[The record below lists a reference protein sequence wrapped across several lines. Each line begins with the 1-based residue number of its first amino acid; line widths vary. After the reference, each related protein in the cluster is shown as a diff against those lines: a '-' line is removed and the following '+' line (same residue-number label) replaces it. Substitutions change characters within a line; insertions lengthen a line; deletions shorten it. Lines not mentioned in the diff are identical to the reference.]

1 MNKKE
6 NKSNNTIAYIL
17 GTYPYLTTTFID
29 REILAVKKR
38 QVNLILIA
46 IRKPAPFE
54 MNSEILKL
62 TKEIKYILPVS
73 WYQFLKINI
82 SLILT
87 KPLRYLKIFLY
98 LITRFHRNFS
108 ERLKTL
114 CHFYEGIYVVQL
126 LRRSNVNHI
135 HAHFA
140 DRAAIVAMVAAKFL
154 NLPYSVTAHA
164 NDIYVS
170 PVMLKEKIE
179 NAKFV
184 TTCTLYN
191 KMHLEHLTGNK
202 IELVYHGIDIDSLRS
217 ANKPEP
223 HEEPELILSV
233 GQLKEKKGF
242 SFLIK
247 ACHLLKA
254 RGFNFVCEI
263 IGDGPE
269 RLKLQGLIEE
279 LALKDTVILCG
290 SLPHKN
296 VMERYQYAKLFVLS
310 CVPAKDEDR
319 DGIPNVLLEAMGYQ
333 VPVVST
339 RFSGIPEVIENG
351 VNGILVDTKNE
362 KTLAEAMALVL
373 NDLELRKKLASNGRK
388 TLEDKFDVN
397 KNIEK
402 LIRLFNNSEKF

>member
-1 MNKKE
+1 MKNIE
-6 NKSNNTIAYIL
+6 NRSNNKIAYIL
-17 GTYPYLTTTFID
+17 GTYPFLTTTFID
-29 REILAVKKR
+29 REILAVKRR
-38 QVNLILIA
+38 QVNLVLIA
-46 IRKPAPFE
+46 IRRPPPFE
-54 MNSEILKL
+54 MNPEVQKL
-62 TKEIKYILPVS
+62 AKEIKYILPVS
-73 WYQFLKINI
+73 WYQFLKINFF
-82 SLILT
+82 LILT
-87 KPLRYLKIFLY
+87 KPLRYFKIVLY
-98 LITRFHRNFS
+98 LLSRFHRTLP

-114 CHFYEGIYVVQL
+114 YHFYEGIYAVQL
-126 LRRSNVNHI
+126 LRHSNVRHI

-154 NLPYSVTAHA
+154 DVPYSVTAHA

-191 KMHLEHLTGNK
+191 KIYLERLTGKK
-202 IELVYHGIDIDSLRS
+202 IELVYHGIDIESLK
-217 ANKPEP
+217 ATPVPEFQ
-223 HEEPELILSV
+223 EEPKLILSV

-247 ACHLLKA
+247 ACDLLKS

-269 RLKLQGLIEE
+269 RLKLEQMIDE
-279 LALKDTVILCG
+279 LSLKNNVILRG
-290 SLPHKN
+290 SLPNKN
-296 VMERYQYAKLFVLS
+296 VMDRYQDAALFVLS
-310 CVPAKDEDR
+310 CVPAKDADR

-333 VPVVST
+333 IPVIST

-362 KTLAEAMALVL
+362 ETLAEAITMVL
-373 NDLELRKKLASNGRK
+373 HDQELQKKLAYNGRK
-388 TLEDKFDVN
+388 ILEDKFDVN

-402 LIRLFNNSEKF
+402 LLKLFNNFKKC